1 MVVLCGK
8 LRGREVEVSCELGAP
23 LPSINGERGEPWAP
37 LAALN
42 SSNGWRKAE
51 GPLRMVL
58 ERGERVAR
66 EGHWR
71 ESEKG
76 AVGKGG
82 ERTCDVCSGGILA
95 WLEWAGGGRG
105 SPGLA

>member
-1 MVVLCGK
+1 MVLCGK
-8 LRGREVEVSCELGAP
+8 LRERGGEVELGAP

-42 SSNGWRKAE
+42 SSNGWRGAE
-51 GPLRMVL
+51 RPLRMAL
-58 ERGERVAR
+58 EGEVRVAR

-76 AVGKGG
+76 AVMKGG
-82 ERTCDVCSGGILA
+82 ERTCDVCSGEILV
-95 WLEWAGGGRG
+95 WFEWAGGGRG
-105 SPGLA
+105 SPGMA